1 MEHTLIQKLSQLM
14 QENQDV
20 ALVTVTDTEGSSP
33 RGKGSMMLV
42 DKEGNLIEGT
52 IGGGA
57 VEEKAKQD
65 AAICIRRGISKAV
78 HYALHP
84 KAKENALPMICGG
97 NMDVFIKVFTRQD
110 SLLIIGGGHI
120 GTKLSKIA
128 KILNYH
134 VTVIDHRKE
143 FASKE
148 RFPEADECLV
158 GDIEDILVKYPI
170 DEKTNIVIVTH
181 GHRYDQEA
189 LEAVINSP
197 AGYIGMIGSQKK
209 VLTCFNNLEEKGI
222 SKNRIA
228 AIHAP
233 IGLDIGGE
241 KPEEIALAIMSEIQ
255 SVKYNKSGSYLKIG
269 NSESSGA

>member
-1 MEHTLIQKLSQLM
+1 MEHILIQKLSQLI
-14 QENQDV
+14 QENHDV
-20 ALVTVTDTEGSSP
+20 ALVTVTDTQGSSP

-65 AAICIRRGISKAV
+65 AAICIRRGISKAI
-78 HYALHP
+78 HYGLHP
-84 KAKENALPMICGG
+84 TAKENALPMICGG
-97 NMDVFIKVFTRQD
+97 NMDVFIKVFTKQD
-110 SLLIIGGGHI
+110 SLLIIGAGHI

-128 KILNYH
+128 KILDYH
-134 VTVIDHRKE
+134 VTIIDNREE
-143 FASKE
+143 FASEE
-148 RFPEADECLV
+148 RFPEADERLV
-158 GDIEDILVKYPI
+158 GDIEDILTNYPI

-181 GHRYDQEA
+181 GHRYDQQA
-189 LEAVINSP
+189 LEAVIDSP

-209 VLTCFNNLEEKGI
+209 VVTCFKNLEEKGI
-222 SKNRIA
+222 AKSRIA

-241 KPEEIALAIMSEIQ
+241 KPEEIALAIMAEIQ
-255 SVKYNKSGSYLKIG
+255 SVKYNKSGSFLKARNG
-269 NSESSGA
+269 GRDKE